1 MATMD
6 AKVLIERLNAQADL
20 FPRILNDVPPGRICW
35 NPAPGKWSLLEVVCH
50 LRDEEREDFRQRLRL
65 TLEDPSQPWPGIDP
79 PGWVTER
86 AYAEQEWSAVL
97 ADFLAERNASL
108 RWLDSLDAPAWENV
122 HEHPHLGTIRAGD
135 LLTSWAGH
143 DLLHIRQILG
153 LEWAWNARRAAPY
166 TPDYAGE
173 W

>member
-1 MATMD
+1 MD
-6 AKVLIERLNAQADL
+6 GKALIERLATQAEL
-20 FPRILNDVPPGRICW
+20 FPRILDDVTPEQTLWR
-35 NPAPGKWSLLEVVCH
+35 PAPDKWSLLEVVCH

-86 AYAEQEWSAVL
+86 DYATQEWCAVL
-97 ADFLAERNASL
+97 ADFLAERTASL
-108 RWLDSLDAPAWENV
+108 HWLGTLEDPAWENAY
-122 HEHPHLGTIRAGD
+122 EHPLLGEIRAGD
-135 LLTSWAGH
+135 ILTSWVGH
-143 DLLHIRQILG
+143 DLLHFRQILG
-153 LEWAWNARRAAPY
+153 LQWAWNARLAEPF